1 MRRLS
6 GRKSKCQAARAQASQ
21 SALRLVDGA
30 AQRKEIPFALP
41 FGPNEHRPVPANQTT
56 GFGASG
62 ASRLWSLQSCSLT
75 TLLSPPRFPLCLVL
89 FFFASFYFFFCV
101 FTRPPTRRP
110 RTAAAPTCSLQL
122 TATAYAASP
131 RVSQK
136 APFLW
141 VSHPADRCART
152 PIKRQ
157 GPNISRPACSIPSR
171 PPRLSTE
178 TASAD
183 LPAIR
188 YVVATD
194 PLTRETRSPRPP
206 PSILTAIADRSDHV
220 IGRGCAAGAVSRGE

>member
-41 FGPNEHRPVPANQTT
+41 FGPNEHRPVPSKPNDWVRGIR
-56 GFGASG
+56 GFEIVVTAV
-62 ASRLWSLQSCSLT
+62 
-75 TLLSPPRFPLCLVL
+75 LLPHDAPFTPRFPAFVLC
-89 FFFASFYFFFCV
+89 FFSLLLTSFFV
-101 FTRPPTRRP
+101 SLLDSTTRRP

-141 VSHPADRCART
+141 ASHPADRCART
-152 PIKRQ
+152 PIKLQ
-157 GPNISRPACSIPSR
+157 GPNISRPACSIPPR

-194 PLTRETRSPRPP
+194 PLTHETPRHHALRHRS
-206 PSILTAIADRSDHV
+206 
-220 IGRGCAAGAVSRGE
+220 